1 MHGWRAAAPLCASSK
16 IGGWLRGGWLLARAE
31 EEMLLGVKMRRR
43 RKRILDL
50 APFALLLGTARLA
63 HRPPMPRFGA
73 APRKSKRARAFQ
85 LLWLGWHSGA
95 SPGLTGAPGAPRGA
109 PGRPGA
115 PRGRPRPRTSGLE
128 KYRSVR
134 GRGVP
139 GRPGAR
145 PAGARPR
152 RA

>member
-1 MHGWRAAAPLCASSK
+1 VHGWRAAAPLCASSK

-63 HRPPMPRFGA
+63 HRPPMLRFGS

-95 SPGLTGAPGAPRGA
+95 SPGLTGAPRGAPRRGPPSA
-109 PGRPGA
+109 RLQHIGSPPRRHATAFAYELPPPATPPGRPCLLLKL
-115 PRGRPRPRTSGLE
+115 TC
-128 KYRSVR
+128 
-134 GRGVP
+134 
-139 GRPGAR
+139 
-145 PAGARPR
+145 
-152 RA
+152 